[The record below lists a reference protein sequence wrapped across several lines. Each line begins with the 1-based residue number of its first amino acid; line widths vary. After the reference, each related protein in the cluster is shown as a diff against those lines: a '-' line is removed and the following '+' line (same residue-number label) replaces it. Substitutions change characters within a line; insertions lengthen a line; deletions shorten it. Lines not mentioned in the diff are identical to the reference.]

1 MKAIEITAL
10 VLAII
15 LFIAWCYYRIRL
27 IKAKR
32 EGMRLQIQIQ
42 IKQKEAQNAEN
53 NSKSSKS

>member
-15 LFIAWCYYRIRL
+15 LFIAWCFYRIRL
-27 IKAKR
+27 IRAKR
-32 EGMRLQIQIQ
+32 EGMRLQIQ

>member
-15 LFIAWCYYRIRL
+15 LFLAWCYYRIRL
-27 IKAKR
+27 IRAKR
-32 EGMRLQIQIQ
+32 EGMRLQIQ

>member
-27 IKAKR
+27 IRAKR
-32 EGMRLQIQIQ
+32 EGMRLQIQI
-42 IKQKEAQNAEN
+42 KQKETQNAEN

>member
-32 EGMRLQIQIQ
+32 EGMRLQIQI
-42 IKQKEAQNAEN
+42 KQKEARNAEN

>member
-1 MKAIEITAL
+1 MKAIELTAL

-15 LFIAWCYYRIRL
+15 LFIAWYYYRIRL
-27 IKAKR
+27 IRAKK
-32 EGMRLQIQIQ
+32 EGMRLQIQ

>member
-32 EGMRLQIQIQ
+32 EGMRLQIQI
-42 IKQKEAQNAEN
+42 KQKEAQNAEN

>member
-27 IKAKR
+27 IRAKR
-32 EGMRLQIQIQ
+32 EGMRLQIQI
-42 IKQKEAQNAEN
+42 KQKEARNAEN

>member
-10 VLAII
+10 ILVII

-27 IKAKR
+27 IRAKK
-32 EGMRLQIQIQ
+32 EGMRLQIQ

-53 NSKSSKS
+53 NSKSSKG

>member
-27 IKAKR
+27 IRAKR
-32 EGMRLQIQIQ
+32 EGMRLQIQ

>member
-32 EGMRLQIQIQ
+32 EGLRLQIQ